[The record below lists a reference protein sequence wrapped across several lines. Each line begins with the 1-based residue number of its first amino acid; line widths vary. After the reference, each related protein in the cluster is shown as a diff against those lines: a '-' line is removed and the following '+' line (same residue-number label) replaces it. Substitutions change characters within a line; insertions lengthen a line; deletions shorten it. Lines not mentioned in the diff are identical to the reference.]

1 MLVAGQAVHAA
12 SLRQMEK
19 PNSLEALLNKL
30 ESNISRIETN
40 KTRPHSAQ
48 PHRRRAATQ
57 SHAVQDAAAETR
69 SHRPASARTRRK
81 THEDF
86 EAALLNRPAS
96 AKQASPIPEERTA
109 EAKVQAQERAR
120 FADEEEDGNED
131 VQYISTEG
139 EQDYYEDEEED
150 LPEEGAGP
158 SAPSRPA
165 IPPLPMGAVAARAG
179 GLSPAMAFPEDPDDS
194 PRSDPGWGGQ
204 APLEPM
210 DLQPTRDRI
219 EEDRG
224 NLLQLP
230 TTKAVWRGAAE
241 TDPAPEVFGLTY
253 IPDDE
258 DAPMNMTDFTKD
270 TPLEFL
276 VSKLGAGPAGSRA
289 IAARALRKRI
299 TGRED
304 EASLAA
310 RAGAIRHLS
319 ALASAAGSVLSAAK
333 SGPHSKGPPGPRLLN
348 AAAAAVAAA
357 DALQAMSETGGVP
370 MQALVARTTAMP
382 LCTLVAVGGDLV
394 RLSATTALRT
404 MVCGGSGDA
413 RLACC
418 YAGAPACLSALWQV
432 GPQEAKVAPALL
444 PLPAALQSSH
454 CIRGSLSLLLVGA
467 CAGASRVLEYVVIGS
482 LAPLGPPVTIDKSLI
497 QGHAA
502 AVLLEMAE
510 DVTCVKAVARTG
522 NGVGPLVLM
531 SELAVDHSGGTS
543 GPCGGIGRRRCAA
556 AGLARSVQGDD
567 GAGGGPGR
575 LGTRGLKGGDK
586 LAAAACP
593 VLAEAFAQI
602 ASNPENPACSPS
614 EAPSRP
620 RDLTRG
626 CSVQGSLCRRHQ
638 AVPCHPSRALV
649 QRNLPG
655 GRPQKQHRTGVEGLE
670 GFGCPGNIC
679 GSAGQAAYNQEM
691 GGDTVDACEEAQQEI
706 FAAQQLL
713 QRLAEHPELRQHLLH
728 GVGVLRGPVSGKD
741 VHIDAGEKD
750 GAGRGREWQW
760 SMKQGVAQ
768 LGTRPIVRPQSARSA
783 LQAGFN
789 STAARFPQGSDGNTR
804 GLNPTMVSAM
814 SNMAVPGMHTVVNY
828 TGPAVAATVV
838 PALAE
843 VLNGQAH
850 LRQRGVEDVKKDA
863 LVLLHAILI
872 PSPEM
877 SIEALLPKRPTKGAK
892 FTAATR
898 PHHSVAAALSNK
910 AAIAQAIS
918 AHSIIPRLVELAGSK
933 DLAHL
938 IHAVGVLRYLPL
950 IERSCGE
957 AVFRAA
963 GVKPLLEVAAA
974 GAHLVTTM
982 CWADSVCAMRSLA
995 GVSAA
1000 ARAEVFGYQGVGVA
1014 AAVLQSV
1021 PPVDV
1026 AADAAG
1032 MLLHLSRAGAQAH
1045 AEMVAAD
1052 VAPAVVSLL
1061 GHPVRDEV
1069 GKLEAAQ
1076 LLGVLSQESIA
1087 RSQTV
1092 EAGAIP
1098 AVVHY
1103 LNHGSPSVRAAAAGA
1118 LSTMAGSPA
1127 YAETIVHCDFL
1138 PAMLKSPVVLALV
1151 DMEARRMEG
1160 AGEAAQ
1166 ALAALARGGVASQV
1180 VVAEARGID
1189 AVVELVARGAPL
1201 EVRSAAAVTLHT
1213 MHLRGEVDT
1222 DALVEAA
1229 AAKPLVELLRGMWE
1243 TSSEAG
1249 ATSATALLAALVCGT
1264 LSAVFGEGAAVLCRA
1279 GRAGWDV
1286 SGGIRSVTIS
1296 AAPPVVDPR
1305 MVVRRAGGVKALVR
1319 VLGAR
1324 AEHLDEDNLDLMLE
1338 EESPSGW
1345 QSLAG
1350 PRYYAACAL
1359 QGLAA
1364 AGSSGQE
1371 MVASAGGVKALIRT
1385 IRARGPRGGGAELR
1399 GACARALRTLVS
1411 HTDARRAL
1419 ADVDGATPILAA
1431 LAVSSAE
1438 TADCRVCA
1446 LAVLEKL
1453 FRHWKPGSAS
1463 AVAELQPHAVQLV
1476 PALVALLPPPGSASA
1491 LEVPMAL
1498 ARTVLVFAIVATA
1511 GGVAATVGAMSK
1523 AGETAEA
1530 RAAIAA
1536 NADAGVKEGEIV
1548 GEEMEVGNTRDGAGA
1563 AAPELAE
1570 AVAADAEAP
1579 TPSAPDVLGPDPDQ
1593 ALLQTVASQVRGHL
1607 EAVFSEESE
1616 PEAEGGAG
1624 AERSALVDQLWHY
1637 HADILPLLL
1646 PPGMLTKGAGAR
1658 CARAALRAV
1667 LRVLERGRHV
1677 RETARVTFG
1686 ELLQCFA
1693 PRHWCTDGQLIIAAG
1708 GEPYPPAP
1716 PRMDGS
1722 GADPRELPSGSTVT
1736 EGGQK
1741 AALRKRPT
1749 SARRKGP
1756 IDGYNATSRYS
1767 VTMLVGNPDGIPPVS
1782 VLNVA
1787 NGELDP
1793 VALEDGATDQW
1804 ETLARMASVT
1814 TTPVCCAGDRIGVE
1828 LVGEQGDSWSSEM
1841 VLRAGVTGQGGG
1853 GWGGSLGT
1861 SDGSW
1866 RTNRVLRSEVPLEV
1880 AARLG
1885 DIMQMRL
1892 WFKRPKGATVGGE
1905 GGLGGVPIGAPW
1917 AGQRSEGQELD
1928 GCYIEKVAVVAS
1940 SDAHPTRREPKRWE
1954 FLCGEWVRGDGRQ
1967 LRVLPGGVDIGY
1979 AETWRE
1985 TRQGRLRCY
1994 VNVQTQEQS
2003 PNEPLKYFLQH
2014 PDNFQ
2019 VVPTMVVK
2027 DWRGRQ
2033 DPLEESEVAAAV
2045 LEEAERGALTSRQ
2058 YERLAAGA
2066 ATLLEVLCVS
2076 SVPAQA
2082 ALWKCDG
2089 IPRLVTLATVDS
2101 GRAAA
2106 AGVLRVLLASR
2117 DRAEPWRPAAYLRE
2131 FVLAGGMHVCRQ
2143 LACDRRRAESV
2154 HSATFF
2160 LHKVAA
2166 AGGSYSAIIA
2176 ACAQVQF
2183 VAEMLVG
2190 TGVSM
2195 DTKAE
2200 AAACLRKLSLAPEC
2214 QHVMYAAGAVHAL
2227 QQVVAEEATK
2237 CASVSSILL
2246 KGTDAAGAATIG
2258 SNAAAALQNLGLNS
2272 TRSY

>member
-1 MLVAGQAVHAA
+1 
-12 SLRQMEK
+12 
-19 PNSLEALLNKL
+19 
-30 ESNISRIETN
+30 
-40 KTRPHSAQ
+40 
-48 PHRRRAATQ
+48 
-57 SHAVQDAAAETR
+57 
-69 SHRPASARTRRK
+69 
-81 THEDF
+81 
-86 EAALLNRPAS
+86 
-96 AKQASPIPEERTA
+96 
-109 EAKVQAQERAR
+109 
-120 FADEEEDGNED
+120 
-131 VQYISTEG
+131 
-139 EQDYYEDEEED
+139 
-150 LPEEGAGP
+150 
-158 SAPSRPA
+158 
-165 IPPLPMGAVAARAG
+165 
-179 GLSPAMAFPEDPDDS
+179 
-194 PRSDPGWGGQ
+194 
-204 APLEPM
+204 
-210 DLQPTRDRI
+210 
-219 EEDRG
+219 
-224 NLLQLP
+224 
-230 TTKAVWRGAAE
+230 
-241 TDPAPEVFGLTY
+241 
-253 IPDDE
+253 
-258 DAPMNMTDFTKD
+258 
-270 TPLEFL
+270 
-276 VSKLGAGPAGSRA
+276 
-289 IAARALRKRI
+289 
-299 TGRED
+299 
-304 EASLAA
+304 
-310 RAGAIRHLS
+310 
-319 ALASAAGSVLSAAK
+319 
-333 SGPHSKGPPGPRLLN
+333 
-348 AAAAAVAAA
+348 
-357 DALQAMSETGGVP
+357 
-370 MQALVARTTAMP
+370 MP

-432 GPQEAKVAPALL
+432 GPQEAK
-444 PLPAALQSSH
+444 
-454 CIRGSLSLLLVGA
+454 
-467 CAGASRVLEYVVIGS
+467 
-482 LAPLGPPVTIDKSLI
+482 
-497 QGHAA
+497 GHAA

-531 SELAVDHSGGTS
+531 SELAVDHS
-543 GPCGGIGRRRCAA
+543 RRAPK
-556 AGLARSVQGDD
+556 GVMRSS
-567 GAGGGPGR
+567 
-575 LGTRGLKGGDK
+575 
-586 LAAAACP
+586 AAAACP

-602 ASNPENPACSPS
+602 ASNPENHSMLAKRGAIPGLVTLLEAAVSKAVSAGAIKPS
-614 EAPSRP
+614 LATLLALSYSG
-620 RDLTRG
+620 TCQVAMG
-626 CSVQGSLCRRHQ
+626 Q
-638 AVPCHPSRALV
+638 AGIVPPLLV
-649 QRNLPG
+649 VAR
-655 GRPQKQHRTGVEGLE
+655 KQHRTGVEGLE

-877 SIEALLPKRPTKGAK
+877 
-892 FTAATR
+892 
-898 PHHSVAAALSNK
+898 
-910 AAIAQAIS
+910 AIS

-1229 AAKPLVELLRGMWE
+1229 AAKPLVELLR
-1243 TSSEAG
+1243 
-1249 ATSATALLAALVCGT
+1249 
-1264 LSAVFGEGAAVLCRA
+1264 

-1892 WFKRPKGATVGGE
+1892 WFKRPKGATV
-1905 GGLGGVPIGAPW
+1905 
-1917 AGQRSEGQELD
+1917 
-1928 GCYIEKVAVVAS
+1928 AVVAS

-2214 QHVMYAAGAVHAL
+2214 QHV
-2227 QQVVAEEATK
+2227 
-2237 CASVSSILL
+2237 
-2246 KGTDAAGAATIG
+2246 
-2258 SNAAAALQNLGLNS
+2258 
-2272 TRSY
+2272 